1 MCLAVVV
8 LGFGFGLRKGG
19 KGRGRV
25 RVESNGGFSWLE
37 REVEVKLGGEWAD
50 CQGERQLCNKLGNVS
65 KF

>member
-8 LGFGFGLRKGG
+8 LGFGFGFGLRKGG

-37 REVEVKLGGEWAD
+37 SGPVELKIGLFVHGLIKLYE
-50 CQGERQLCNKLGNVS
+50 
-65 KF
+65 FF